1 MGPSAQPFLW
11 KRVLFAWEWKIIC
24 ISKAEH
30 LTSFWYRGP
39 GELGNGLLKS
49 QAKVSRRTAKVVRTD
64 LANSRHFATPPLVSS
79 RNDVW
84 ETSAEIP
91 YLWRV
96 ITQICNHENRRPNE
110 KQIITIFSCPSSS
123 YYRFVTCSSSFPSTT
138 AAVSI
143 CYQAPRFQ
151 SAVARVKPI
160 TIMTLFVSVQRKWY
174 INQKCDHQDVPVRFT
189 GRHWAMAVGSNRVLG
204 RVVNFVPVVM
214 PTSAAK
220 AYYIQTKFGAW
231 STDRA
236 TEPKSYGRGGSYI
249 KSLSYIKYFVTI
261 IDLPGWKKKYGVVF
275 FFTKKR
281 LRLAFVT
288 RDV

>member
-64 LANSRHFATPPLVSS
+64 LANSRHFETPPLLSS
-79 RNDVW
+79 GKDVW

-96 ITQICNHENRRPNE
+96 ITQICNHWNRRPNE

-138 AAVSI
+138 AAGLNLLPSPALPKCGCTRETDHHYDVVRQCAAEMI
-143 CYQAPRFQ
+143 Y
-151 SAVARVKPI
+151 KPKMWPSGCPCPFYW
-160 TIMTLFVSVQRKWY
+160 TTW
-174 INQKCDHQDVPVRFT
+174 
-189 GRHWAMAVGSNRVLG
+189 
-204 RVVNFVPVVM
+204 
-214 PTSAAK
+214 
-220 AYYIQTKFGAW
+220 
-231 STDRA
+231 
-236 TEPKSYGRGGSYI
+236 SYGC
-249 KSLSYIKYFVTI
+249 
-261 IDLPGWKKKYGVVF
+261 WQQ
-275 FFTKKR
+275 
-281 LRLAFVT
+281 
-288 RDV
+288 

>member
-1 MGPSAQPFLW
+1 MTSEKRAQKFHTYDASLP
-11 KRVLFAWEWKIIC
+11 R
-24 ISKAEH
+24 S
-30 LTSFWYRGP
+30 
-39 GELGNGLLKS
+39 
-49 QAKVSRRTAKVVRTD
+49 
-64 LANSRHFATPPLVSS
+64 
-79 RNDVW
+79 
-84 ETSAEIP
+84 
-91 YLWRV
+91 V
-96 ITQICNHENRRPNE
+96 ITKTEDLMKNKLSLYFHVLLQV
-110 KQIITIFSCPSSS
+110 IIVLLPVQVVFRAPLQQ
-123 YYRFVTCSSSFPSTT
+123 
-138 AAVSI
+138 VSI

-261 IDLPGWKKKYGVVF
+261 IDLPGWKKKIRRCVLFY
-275 FFTKKR
+275 
-281 LRLAFVT
+281 
-288 RDV
+288 